1 MRSFGRILLAALFA
15 LASTAVYA
23 EEEDVTEFE
32 GWEDPGEKKEEKE
45 EEKKEETPAAT
56 ETEVA
61 PARVAT
67 PAEPTRA
74 PESHKGLLP
83 SVYHQYGSLA
93 VTGVFQTLFDTTFVL
108 DDIDDTEAVAF
119 SFQRARIMLDGH
131 LISENFRY
139 FFQGD
144 AGNIAGFV
152 LDMYVSARFPGP
164 GLTLRFGRFIPDF
177 SLMLPRNKGDIDA
190 INLPIY
196 LVAPGR
202 LGSFAPW
209 RHIGLEASLQASEQ
223 LTFKLG
229 VFNGFLQDP
238 YTLDPGLAYNTL
250 LMMDIP
256 GLTSGNWTD
265 NNKSKD
271 VMVKVAF
278 EPNKELSLALHFWF
292 GFPENANDPD
302 ENDFLAMGG
311 PGVEYNNGKL
321 HLLAEFMFR
330 VLSYGEDGAAPGSRT
345 GLTFWA
351 HAGYR
356 MNDLVEGIFRVEWLE
371 PDTENDEDSLM
382 RFTLGPHF
390 WIEDKHFRIL
400 VNMFIDLPLDSN
412 TYEEVIGIQAQASVM
427 W

>member
-23 EEEDVTEFE
+23 QEEDVTEFE
-32 GWEDPGEKKEEKE
+32 GWEDNGEEKKEEKKEEKE
-45 EEKKEETPAAT
+45 DTPAAT
-56 ETEVA
+56 ESEVA
-61 PARVAT
+61 PAPAAPAA
-67 PAEPTRA
+67 PAEPVRA

-93 VTGVFQTLFDTTFVL
+93 ITGVFQTLFGTNFVL
-108 DDIDDTEAVAF
+108 DDIDDTESVAF

-131 LISENFRY
+131 LVSKNLRY

-144 AGNIAGFV
+144 AGNPAGFI
-152 LDMYVSARFPGP
+152 LDMYLSWRFPGP

-196 LVAPGR
+196 LVAPR
-202 LGSFAPW
+202 PGSFAPW

-229 VFNGFLQDP
+229 VFNGFWNDP
-238 YTLDPGLAYNTL
+238 YTLDPLLAYNNL
-250 LMMDIP
+250 LFIP
-256 GLTSGNWTD
+256 GTPGNWTD

-271 VMVKVAF
+271 VMFKAAF
-278 EPNKELSLALHFWF
+278 KPNQELTLALHFWF
-292 GFPENANDPD
+292 GFPESATNAD

-311 PGVEYNNGKL
+311 PGIEYNSGKL

-330 VLSYGEDGAAPGSRT
+330 VLSYGDDAADPSGRT
-345 GLTFWA
+345 GLAFWA

-356 MNDLVEGIFRVEWLE
+356 MNDLVEGIFRIEWLE
-371 PDTENDEDSLM
+371 PDTENDEDMLM

-400 VNMFIDLPLDSN
+400 VNMFIDLPLDSD
-412 TYEEVIGIQAQASVM
+412 TYEEVIGILAQASIM

>member
-1 MRSFGRILLAALFA
+1 MRSIGRILLAALFA
-15 LASTAVYA
+15 LWSTAAYA

-32 GWEDPGEKKEEKE
+32 GWEDTGEEKKEEKK
-45 EEKKEETPAAT
+45 EEKNEETPTAT

-61 PARVAT
+61 PAPAPAPT
-67 PAEPTRA
+67 PAEPVRA
-74 PESHKGLLP
+74 PESHEGLLP

-93 VTGVFQTLFDTTFVL
+93 VTGVFQTRFDTRFVL
-108 DDIDDTEAVAF
+108 DDVDDTEEVAF

-131 LISENFRY
+131 LVSENLRY

-144 AGNIAGFV
+144 AGNPAGFI
-152 LDMYVSARFPGP
+152 LDMYLSWRFPGP
-164 GLTLRFGRFIPDF
+164 GLTLRFGRFVPDF

-196 LVAPGR
+196 LVAPR
-202 LGSFAPW
+202 PGSFAPW

-223 LTFKLG
+223 ITFKLG
-229 VFNGFLQDP
+229 VFNGFWTDP
-238 YTLDPGLAYNTL
+238 YNLDPLVAYNNL
-250 LMMDIP
+250 LFVP
-256 GLTSGNWTD
+256 GTPGNWTD

-271 VMVKVAF
+271 VMLKAAF
-278 EPNKELSLALHFWF
+278 QPSKELQLALHFWF
-292 GFPENANDPD
+292 GFPENNNDPD

-330 VLSYGEDGAAPGSRT
+330 VVSYGEDGADPGSRT
-345 GLTFWA
+345 GLAFWA

-356 MNDLVEGIFRVEWLE
+356 MNDLVEGIFRIEWLE
-371 PDTENDEDSLM
+371 ADTENDEDMLM

-412 TYEEVIGIQAQASVM
+412 TYEEVIGIQTQASVM